1 MAEIRTEK
9 VSSICSLGMRPL
21 LMTGFLRQVL
31 MEHFAEKRQIE
42 DPSLQEYLWTSGADS
57 SILIE
62 SITRWTPES
71 AGARPALIIKR
82 NGWRVE
88 RRGINDQLMGVGIS
102 QDPDE
107 VGNSFYT
114 TFMHGSHTIF
124 CLALSGG
131 ECEKLAAEV
140 YRHLITFTPVIRRE
154 LNLHRFLVTEVGP
167 LSGLDESE
175 HHYAVPITVAYAH
188 EESWT
193 IQPHAPKLKRIVLQ
207 TFEP

>member
-1 MAEIRTEK
+1 MTEIRIEK
-9 VSSICSLGMRPL
+9 ASSICSLGMRPL

-31 MEHFAEKRQIE
+31 MEHFAEKRQVE
-42 DPSLQEYLWTSGADS
+42 DKSLQEYLWTSGADS

-88 RRGINDQLMGVGIS
+88 RRGINDQLMGR
-102 QDPDE
+102 PNE
-107 VGNSFYT
+107 LGNDQYS
-114 TFMHGSHTIF
+114 TFMTGSHTIF

-140 YRHLITFTPVIRRE
+140 YRHLISFAPIIRQE
-154 LNLHRFLVTEVGP
+154 LNLHRFIVTEVGP

-175 HHYAVPITVAYAH
+175 DHYAVPITVGYAH

-193 IQPHAPKLKRIVLQ
+193 IKPHAPKLKRVVLQ
-207 TFEP
+207 IFEP

>member
-1 MAEIRTEK
+1 
-9 VSSICSLGMRPL
+9 
-21 LMTGFLRQVL
+21 

-62 SITRWTPES
+62 SITRWTPER

-88 RRGINDQLMGVGIS
+88 RRGINDELGINS
-102 QDPDE
+102 SYDD
-107 VGNSFYT
+107 VGNSHYA
-114 TFMHGSHTIF
+114 TFMTGSHTIF

-140 YRHLITFTPVIRRE
+140 YRHLITFAPVIRRE
-154 LNLHRFLVTEVGP
+154 LNLHRFVLTEVGP

-175 HHYAVPITVAYAH
+175 EHYAVPITVTYAH